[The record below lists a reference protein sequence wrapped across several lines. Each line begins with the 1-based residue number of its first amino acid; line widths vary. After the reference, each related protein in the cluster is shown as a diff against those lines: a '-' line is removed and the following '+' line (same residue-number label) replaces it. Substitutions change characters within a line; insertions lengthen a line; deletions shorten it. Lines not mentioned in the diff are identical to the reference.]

1 MTTTT
6 NPEIAAT
13 ILRQLGGSRFLA
25 MTGAKDCLDIGN
37 GFRCRIGRNS
47 KRITHLEIV
56 LDPSDTY
63 TINFYRITKRG
74 LDVDLIESLDMVYAD
89 NLRSHVEISTGL
101 SLSL

>member
-6 NPEIAAT
+6 NPEIATT
-13 ILRQLGGSRFLA
+13 ILRQLGGNRFLV

-47 KRITHLEIV
+47 KRVTHVEIL
-56 LDPSDTY
+56 LDATDTY
-63 TINFYRITKRG
+63 TVNFYRITKRG

-89 NLRSHVEISTGL
+89 NLRSHIEISTGL
-101 SLSL
+101 RLSL